1 MTQQIPETIDTML
14 AQQGLG
20 GYARQAAPIKDALVQ
35 RERDMAGALLEAAVA
50 QGIDYDEASRTFEG
64 LGMHLPTAPAVDPAV
79 DDRVTE
85 HAQALADQRREID
98 ALKAFA
104 RANGFTG

>member
-1 MTQQIPETIDTML
+1 MAQIPETIDTL
-14 AQQGLG
+14 LTQQGLG
-20 GYARQAAPIKDALVQ
+20 GYTQQAAPVKEALVK
-35 RERDMAGALLEAAVA
+35 REQDMVEALLAAAVD
-50 QGIDYDEASRTFEG
+50 QGIDPDDATRTFEG
-64 LGMHLPTAPAVDPAV
+64 LGMHLPTAPAVQPGA

-85 HAQALADQRREID
+85 HTQALADQRREID